1 MPLEQEAINNAEK
14 QQSEFPLFWL
24 EESKRNMEGL
34 RDIIVHLEEKT
45 SAMRYASTGYRG
57 KANEMEE
64 QIIATL
70 SRLEGQISVLSDV
83 VLATLRILDAEHE
96 RRKNRLKRTFAWIRE
111 AAQEREHAINRH
123 VVYRIGAIISTV
135 VGAVTIVWFVVK
147 WFLIHLHGK

>member
-1 MPLEQEAINNAEK
+1 MNDRDQI
-14 QQSEFPLFWL
+14 QFPLFWL

-45 SAMRYASTGYRG
+45 SAMRHASTGYRG

-83 VLATLRILDAEHE
+83 VLATLRIVDAEHE
-96 RRKNRLKRTFAWIRE
+96 RRKHRVRRYWHSVLETAQKWERTVVGHW
-111 AAQEREHAINRH
+111 
-123 VVYRIGAIISTV
+123 VYRILAVISTLTV
-135 VGAVTIVWFVVK
+135 LG
-147 WFLIHLHGK
+147 FLIKLGKWILVHVYGR

>member
-1 MPLEQEAINNAEK
+1 MPLEQGAINDVEK

-34 RDIIVHLEEKT
+34 RDIIVHLQEKT

-57 KANEMEE
+57 RANEMEE
-64 QIIATL
+64 QVIATL

-96 RRKNRLKRTFAWIRE
+96 RRKHRVRSYWHSVLET
-111 AAQEREHAINRH
+111 AQKWER
-123 VVYRIGAIISTV
+123 TV
-135 VGAVTIVWFVVK
+135 VGHWVYRSLAVISTLTVLG
-147 WFLIHLHGK
+147 FLIKLGKWILVHVYGR

>member
-1 MPLEQEAINNAEK
+1 MNDRDQI
-14 QQSEFPLFWL
+14 QFPLFWL

-83 VLATLRILDAEHE
+83 VLATLRIVDAEHE
-96 RRKNRLKRTFAWIRE
+96 RRKHRVRRYWYSVLETAQKWERTVVGHW
-111 AAQEREHAINRH
+111 
-123 VVYRIGAIISTV
+123 VYRILAVISTLTV
-135 VGAVTIVWFVVK
+135 LG
-147 WFLIHLHGK
+147 FLIKLGKWILVHVHGR

>member
-1 MPLEQEAINNAEK
+1 MNDRDQI
-14 QQSEFPLFWL
+14 QFPLFWL

-70 SRLEGQISVLSDV
+70 SRLEGHISVLSDV
-83 VLATLRILDAEHE
+83 VLATLRIVDAEHE
-96 RRKNRLKRTFAWIRE
+96 RRKHRVRRYWYSVLETTQKWERTVVGHW
-111 AAQEREHAINRH
+111 
-123 VVYRIGAIISTV
+123 VYRILAVISTLTV
-135 VGAVTIVWFVVK
+135 LG
-147 WFLIHLHGK
+147 FLIKLGKWILVHVHVHGR